1 MSHLNRWNAFIF
13 NHSDEK
19 NLSKDDQTE
28 TLMQMYKDLEKQL
41 HQERAERKKEE
52 ENLKVKN
59 ISDKQNKDNI
69 S

>member
-52 ENLKVKN
+52 NLKVKN
-59 ISDKQNKDNI
+59 ISDKQNKDTI

>member
-52 ENLKVKN
+52 ENL
-59 ISDKQNKDNI
+59 
-69 S
+69 